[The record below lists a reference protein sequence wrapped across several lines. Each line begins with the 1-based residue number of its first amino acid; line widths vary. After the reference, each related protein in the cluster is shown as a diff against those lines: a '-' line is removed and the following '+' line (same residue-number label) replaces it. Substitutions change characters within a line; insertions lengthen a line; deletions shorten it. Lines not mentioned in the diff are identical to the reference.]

1 MTSRFELR
9 LLVLTLTDWGRQE
22 PCAARR
28 LLFYELLEL
37 VSVTTRR
44 KMHTHR
50 RAVDEHV
57 ACPCSGVMSDND
69 EAPLSPHAPCA
80 LCTNDEAIG
89 CVPVPGRSALLCAAC
104 ADAIDRWTTPTKS
117 IAAGFQ
123 RSSLRPFGM
132 RVLTPLEEQTIAM
145 SRAHMLVLKL
155 SCANAGSGQ
164 QPVLRKHVFPHPRKP
179 CLQQSCAKQLRLSE

>member
-1 MTSRFELR
+1 MLRGDCFSTSCSSDTGPR
-9 LLVLTLTDWGRQE
+9 LCKHDYSAQ
-22 PCAARR
+22 
-28 LLFYELLEL
+28 
-37 VSVTTRR
+37 SS
-44 KMHTHR
+44 R
-50 RAVDEHV
+50 RA
-57 ACPCSGVMSDND
+57 SDLSLPWSPDSD

-80 LCTNDEAIG
+80 LCADDEAIG

-104 ADAIDRWTTPTKS
+104 ADANDRWTTPTES

-155 SCANAGSGQ
+155 SCANAGSGE